1 MKVNQRDLRPKSTG
15 TLVGIASTLGTAAGV
30 LGNIISGI
38 VLDLTQ
44 SWTLVFFI
52 YCRTLVFGRN
62 FFIYYLP
69 AIKIPGLKHSK
80 SLYIT
85 GVIYR
90 KKCVFFGQNDILQT
104 YFIYLGI
111 ICLI

>member
-1 MKVNQRDLRPKSTG
+1 MTNIFTGAAAGGFGVNHADLGPKSTG

-52 YCRTLVFGRN
+52 AQDSSYLEE

-69 AIKIPGLKHSK
+69 AIKNNSIKN
-80 SLYIT
+80 T
-85 GVIYR
+85 
-90 KKCVFFGQNDILQT
+90 
-104 YFIYLGI
+104 
-111 ICLI
+111 